1 MLCPCSRSGRRGQQ
15 DPAGPGEPASCTS
28 TPMGSRHQ
36 PQEACA
42 PSLRPSSLLLCGCPG
57 PHTAYLWSG
66 TQTLAPPHPKWLLG
80 TNMSVASS
88 GTGLGL
94 GSPGPHLL
102 PPLRSPL
109 RAHCA
114 RPLRAGGSRGPTG
127 GRETQRA
134 GRLGGGPQGRPR
146 PSLPSP
152 GLQATRQ
159 VERSGARAG
168 CERRE
173 QSPSRRRPAPPPLPL
188 AHVAAHGAPAA
199 GRQQR
204 AEPVRLLGGRG
215 AGRGAP
221 GARLALGRRARQ
233 LGPRHPA
240 GARGGGG
247 GGRRGRSG
255 RYHLRAPPRAPRA
268 AAAVERPRVGGWDSG
283 GRPGSLPP
291 RPAGVPR
298 LGPFP
303 IPGAQRAPHVG
314 AGVSAPRAAK
324 GLPLHGRSSN
334 SHASP
339 HGAGGGEE

>member
-1 MLCPCSRSGRRGQQ
+1 ML
-15 DPAGPGEPASCTS
+15 A
-28 TPMGSRHQ
+28 
-36 PQEACA
+36 
-42 PSLRPSSLLLCGCPG
+42 L
-57 PHTAYLWSG
+57 
-66 TQTLAPPHPKWLLG
+66 PHPKWLLG
-80 TNMSVASS
+80 TDMSVASS
-88 GTGLGL
+88 GTGLGQ
-94 GSPGPHLL
+94 GSAGPHLL
-102 PPLRSPL
+102 SLLRFQL
-109 RAHCA
+109 QAHCA
-114 RPLRAGGSRGPTG
+114 QPLRAGGSRGPTG

-159 VERSGARAG
+159 VQRSGARAG

-215 AGRGAP
+215 AGWGAP
-221 GARLALGRRARQ
+221 RARLALGRRARQ

-240 GARGGGG
+240 GAHGGGGGGG

-268 AAAVERPRVGGWDSG
+268 AAAVERPRGGWDAG
-283 GRPGSLPP
+283 GQSGSLPP
-291 RPAGVPR
+291 RPG
-298 LGPFP
+298 
-303 IPGAQRAPHVG
+303 GAQARPPAHPRSAEG
-314 AGVSAPRAAK
+314 APRGSG
-324 GLPLHGRSSN
+324 GLGAPGCERS
-334 SHASP
+334 AFP
-339 HGAGGGEE
+339 